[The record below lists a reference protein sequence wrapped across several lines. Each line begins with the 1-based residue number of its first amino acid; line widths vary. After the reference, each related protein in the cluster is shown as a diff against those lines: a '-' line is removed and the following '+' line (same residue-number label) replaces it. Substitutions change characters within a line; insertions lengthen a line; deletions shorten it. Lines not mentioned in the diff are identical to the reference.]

1 MAELLKKE
9 NNLVSFKFTVS
20 ADAFEKAL
28 NQAYNKA
35 KNKFNIP
42 GFRKGKAPR
51 VIIEKH
57 YGEGVFYEDGLNLAL
72 PDAYAKAIEELE
84 LEPVDRPEIDV
95 EEFDKGIDIVVKAVV
110 YVKPEVELGDY
121 KGVAVTVAKE
131 EVTDE
136 KVDEEVEKQRKLNA
150 RMVVVDRPAEM
161 DDTLTIDFK
170 GSVDGEYFEGGT
182 AQNHQ
187 LKLGSNQFIDNF
199 EEQLVGAVSGDEKV
213 VEVTFPEDYQ
223 SPDLAGKAAKFEVK
237 VNEIKVEE
245 LPELDDEFI
254 KDISEFDTLVEYK
267 ADAKEKLIE
276 KNDQAHDEKV
286 RAAVLEAV
294 TLAALVDIP
303 EPMIENEI
311 TYMLRDFDYQLH
323 YQGMSLEKYYEFTNT
338 TEEDMRSQMRGDA
351 ENKVKT
357 SLVIEAIAKVEG
369 FEATDEDVERELKV
383 IADAQNTEVKN
394 VREFYARDEF
404 AGIKERVV
412 NLKVIEL
419 ITEQAVVTQ

>member
-57 YGEGVFYEDGLNLAL
+57 YGEGVFYEDGLNLVL

-136 KVDEEVEKQRKLNA
+136 NVDEEVEKQRKLNA
-150 RMVVVDRPAEM
+150 RMIVADRPAEM

-170 GSVDGEYFEGGT
+170 GSIDGEYFEGGT
-182 AQNHQ
+182 AENHQ
-187 LKLGSNQFIDNF
+187 LKLGSKQFVDNF
-199 EEQLVGAVSGDEKV
+199 EEQLVGAVNGDEKV

-237 VNEIKVEE
+237 INEIKVEE
-245 LPELDDEFI
+245 LPQLDDEFI
-254 KDISEFDTLVEYK
+254 KDISEFDTVAEYK
-267 ADAKEKLIE
+267 ADVKAKLVE
-276 KNDQAHDEKV
+276 KNDQAYDEKV

-303 EPMIENEI
+303 EPMVENEI
-311 TYMLRDFDYQLH
+311 TYMLRDFDYQLR
-323 YQGMSLEKYYEFTNT
+323 YQGMSLEKYFEFTNT
-338 TEEDMRSQMRGDA
+338 TEEDMRSQMRDDA

-357 SLVIEAIAKVEG
+357 SLVIEAIAKAEG
-369 FEATDEDVERELKV
+369 FEATDEDVEKELKV
-383 IADAQNTEVKN
+383 IADAQNTEVEN
-394 VREFYARDEF
+394 VKEFYARDEF

-419 ITEQAVVTQ
+419 ITEQAKVTQ